1 MTVHDLTSDDTGA
14 YDAKITGLPVS
25 YDGAISTS
33 TRVEVEETPVVLV
46 KQLSVRSSEDEVAEG
61 GQACLSACLSKPG
74 VQVSFDGLIYIQA
87 TQRHIV
93 GRRSRRRR
101 TSLSQS
107 LLV

>member
-1 MTVHDLTSDDTGA
+1 MSSDDTGA

-74 VQVSFDGLIYIQA
+74 VQVIWISGSALKSALPMMKVWF
-87 TQRHIV
+87 
-93 GRRSRRRR
+93 SP
-101 TSLSQS
+101 SLY
-107 LLV
+107 VIRE

>member
-25 YDGAISTS
+25 YNGAISTS

-74 VQVSFDGLIYIQA
+74 VQVSFDVLAKQ
-87 TQRHIV
+87 
-93 GRRSRRRR
+93 
-101 TSLSQS
+101 
-107 LLV
+107 LVIERA